1 LEDVTILNSHKK
13 TDYEKRY
20 NTWTSIIRMRVT
32 DAKKR
37 ALKKKLDF
45 NIDVEYLIK
54 KLIETNYTCPYL
66 GVKFEKRNSDY
77 VLSIDRIDPTKG
89 YVKGNIEITSRLA
102 NTMKN
107 KATNSQLIKFAENTL
122 KIKKENNKTSNKIS
136 DFLTTKQVA
145 EEYPNYSIN
154 SLVHF
159 RNTKR
164 PQFPYYKFGRK
175 IFYKREDIEYVM
187 FKQNDK

>member
-1 LEDVTILNSHKK
+1 MGNVTILNSHIK

-20 NTWTSIIRMRVT
+20 NTWTGIIRMRVT

-37 ALKKKLDF
+37 ALKKNLDF
-45 NIDVEYLIK
+45 NIDVEYVVK
-54 KLIETNYTCPYL
+54 KLIETNYICPYL

-107 KATNSQLIKFAENTL
+107 KATNSQLIRFAENIL
-122 KIKKENNKTSNKIS
+122 KIKKENNQTNNKIS

-145 EEYPNYSIN
+145 EEYPIYSHN
-154 SLVHF
+154 SLLHF
-159 RNTKR
+159 RQTAR
-164 PQFPYYKFGRK
+164 PQFPYYKVGRK
-175 IFYKREDIEYVM
+175 IFYKREDIEYVL
-187 FKQNDK
+187 FQQNDK

>member
-1 LEDVTILNSHKK
+1 MGYVTILNTYKK
-13 TDYEKRY
+13 TDYERRY
-20 NTWTSIIRMRVT
+20 NTWTGIIRMRVT

-37 ALKKKLDF
+37 AFKKNLDF

-54 KLIETNYTCPYL
+54 KLIETNYMCPYL

-107 KATNSQLIKFAENTL
+107 KATNSQLMIFAENIL
-122 KIKKENNKTSNKIS
+122 KIKKENNYYNNKIPE
-136 DFLTTKQVA
+136 FLTTKQVA
-145 EEYPNYSIN
+145 KDYPKYSIN

-164 PQFPYYKFGRK
+164 PQFPYYKIGRK
-175 IFYKREDIEYVM
+175 ILYKREDIEYVL

>member
-1 LEDVTILNSHKK
+1 MEDVTILNSHKK

-175 IFYKREDIEYVM
+175 IFYKREDIEYVI

>member
-1 LEDVTILNSHKK
+1 LGYVIILNSHKK

-20 NTWTSIIRMRVT
+20 NTWTGIIRMRVT

-37 ALKKKLDF
+37 AFKKNLDF
-45 NIDVEYLIK
+45 NIDVEYVVK
-54 KLIETNYTCPYL
+54 KLIETNYICPYL

-107 KATNSQLIKFAENTL
+107 KATNSQLIRFAENIL
-122 KIKKENNKTSNKIS
+122 KIKKENNQTNNKIS

-145 EEYPNYSIN
+145 EEYPIHSYN
-154 SLVHF
+154 SLLHF
-159 RNTKR
+159 RNTAR
-164 PQFPYYKFGRK
+164 PQFPYHKVGRK
-175 IFYKREDIEYVM
+175 IFYKREDIEYVL
-187 FKQNDK
+187 FQQNDK

>member
-20 NTWTSIIRMRVT
+20 NTWTGIIRMRVT

-66 GVKFEKRNSDY
+66 GVKFEKKNSDY

>member
-1 LEDVTILNSHKK
+1 MEDVTILNSHKK

-20 NTWTSIIRMRVT
+20 NTWTGIIRMRVT

-66 GVKFEKRNSDY
+66 GVKFEKKNSDY

>member
-1 LEDVTILNSHKK
+1 MGYVTILNSYKK
-13 TDYEKRY
+13 TDYERRY

-37 ALKKKLDF
+37 AFKKNLDF

-54 KLIETNYTCPYL
+54 KLIETNYMCPYL

-107 KATNSQLIKFAENTL
+107 KATNSQLIRFAENIL
-122 KIKKENNKTSNKIS
+122 KIKKENNQTNNKIS

-145 EEYPNYSIN
+145 KDYPKYSIN

-164 PQFPYYKFGRK
+164 PQFPYHKIGRK
-175 IFYKREDIEYVM
+175 IFYKREDIEYVL
-187 FKQNDK
+187 FQQNDK

>member
-1 LEDVTILNSHKK
+1 LGYVTILNSYKK
-13 TDYEKRY
+13 TDYERRY

-37 ALKKKLDF
+37 AFKKNLDF

-54 KLIETNYTCPYL
+54 KLIETNYMCPYL

-107 KATNSQLIKFAENTL
+107 KATNSQLIRFAENIL
-122 KIKKENNKTSNKIS
+122 KIKKENNQTNNKIS

-145 EEYPNYSIN
+145 KDYPKYSIN

-164 PQFPYYKFGRK
+164 PQFPYHKIGRK
-175 IFYKREDIEYVM
+175 IFYKREDIEYVL
-187 FKQNDK
+187 FQQNDK

>member
-1 LEDVTILNSHKK
+1 
-13 TDYEKRY
+13 
-20 NTWTSIIRMRVT
+20 MRVT

-45 NIDVEYLIK
+45 NIDVEYVIRQLIK
-54 KLIETNYTCPYL
+54 TNYMCPYL
-66 GVKFEKRNSDY
+66 GVKFEKKNSDY

-107 KATNSQLIKFAENTL
+107 KATNSQLIKFAENIL
-122 KIKKENNKTSNKIS
+122 KIKKNNKQNDNKIS

-145 EEYPNYSIN
+145 EEYPIYSHN
-154 SLVHF
+154 SLLHF
-159 RNTKR
+159 RYTAR
-164 PQFPYYKFGRK
+164 PQFPYHKVGRK
-175 IFYKREDIEYVM
+175 VFYKREDIEYEL

>member
-1 LEDVTILNSHKK
+1 LGYVTISNTYKK
-13 TDYEKRY
+13 TDYERRY
-20 NTWTSIIRMRVT
+20 NTWTGIIRMRVT

-37 ALKKKLDF
+37 AFKKNLDF

-54 KLIETNYTCPYL
+54 KLIETNYMCPYL

-107 KATNSQLIKFAENTL
+107 KATNSQLMIFAENIL
-122 KIKKENNKTSNKIS
+122 KIKKENNYYNKKIPE
-136 DFLTTKQVA
+136 FLTTKQVA
-145 EEYPNYSIN
+145 KDYKYSIN

-159 RNTKR
+159 RNIKR
-164 PQFPYYKFGRK
+164 PQFPYYKIGRK
-175 IFYKREDIEYVM
+175 ILYKREDIEYVL

>member
-1 LEDVTILNSHKK
+1 MGYVTILNSYKK
-13 TDYEKRY
+13 TDYERRY

-37 ALKKKLDF
+37 AFKKNLDF

-54 KLIETNYTCPYL
+54 KLIETNYMCPYL

-107 KATNSQLIKFAENTL
+107 KATNSQLMIFAENIL
-122 KIKKENNKTSNKIS
+122 KIKKEDNYYNNKIPE
-136 DFLTTKQVA
+136 FLTTKQVA
-145 EEYPNYSIN
+145 KDYPKYSIN

-164 PQFPYYKFGRK
+164 PQFPYYKIGRK
-175 IFYKREDIEYVM
+175 ILYKREDIEYVL

>member
-1 LEDVTILNSHKK
+1 LGYVTILNTYKK
-13 TDYEKRY
+13 TDYERRY
-20 NTWTSIIRMRVT
+20 NTWTGIIRMRVT

-37 ALKKKLDF
+37 AFKKNLDF

-54 KLIETNYTCPYL
+54 KLIETNYMCPYL

-107 KATNSQLIKFAENTL
+107 KATNSQLMIFAENIL
-122 KIKKENNKTSNKIS
+122 KIKKEDNYYNNKIPE
-136 DFLTTKQVA
+136 FLTTKQVA
-145 EEYPNYSIN
+145 KDYPKYSIN

-164 PQFPYYKFGRK
+164 PQFPYYKIGRK
-175 IFYKREDIEYVM
+175 ILYKREDIEYVL

>member
-1 LEDVTILNSHKK
+1 MGNVTILNSYKK
-13 TDYEKRY
+13 TDYERRY

-37 ALKKKLDF
+37 AFKKNLDF

-54 KLIETNYTCPYL
+54 KLIETNYMCPYL

-107 KATNSQLIKFAENTL
+107 KATNSQLMIFAENIL
-122 KIKKENNKTSNKIS
+122 KIKKEDNYYNNKIPE
-136 DFLTTKQVA
+136 FLTTKQVA
-145 EEYPNYSIN
+145 KDYPKYSIN

-164 PQFPYYKFGRK
+164 PQFPYYKIGRK
-175 IFYKREDIEYVM
+175 ILYKREDIEYVL

>member
-1 LEDVTILNSHKK
+1 MEDVTILNSHKK

-164 PQFPYYKFGRK
+164 PQFPYCKIGRK
-175 IFYKREDIEYVM
+175 IFYKREDIEYVI

>member
-1 LEDVTILNSHKK
+1 MGYVTILNTYKK
-13 TDYEKRY
+13 TDYERRY
-20 NTWTSIIRMRVT
+20 NTWTGIIRMRVT

-37 ALKKKLDF
+37 AFKKNLDF

-54 KLIETNYTCPYL
+54 KLIETNYMCPYL

-107 KATNSQLIKFAENTL
+107 KATNSQLMIFAENIL
-122 KIKKENNKTSNKIS
+122 KIKKEDNYYNNKIPE
-136 DFLTTKQVA
+136 FLTTKQVA
-145 EEYPNYSIN
+145 KDYPKYSIN

-164 PQFPYYKFGRK
+164 PQFPYYKIGRK
-175 IFYKREDIEYVM
+175 ILYKREDIEYVL

>member
-1 LEDVTILNSHKK
+1 MGNVTILNSYKK
-13 TDYEKRY
+13 TDYERRF
-20 NTWTSIIRMRVT
+20 NTWTGIIRMRVT

-37 ALKKKLDF
+37 AFKKNLDF

-54 KLIETNYTCPYL
+54 KLIETNYMCPYL

-107 KATNSQLIKFAENTL
+107 KATNSQLMIFAENIL
-122 KIKKENNKTSNKIS
+122 KIKKEDNYYNNKIPE
-136 DFLTTKQVA
+136 FLTTKQVA
-145 EEYPNYSIN
+145 KDYPKYSIN

-164 PQFPYYKFGRK
+164 PQFPYYKIGRK
-175 IFYKREDIEYVM
+175 ILYKREDIEYVL

>member
-1 LEDVTILNSHKK
+1 LGYVTILNSYKK
-13 TDYEKRY
+13 TDYERRY

-37 ALKKKLDF
+37 AFKKNLDF

-54 KLIETNYTCPYL
+54 KLIETNYMCPYL

-107 KATNSQLIKFAENTL
+107 KATNSQLMIFAENIL
-122 KIKKENNKTSNKIS
+122 KIKKEDNYYNNKIPE
-136 DFLTTKQVA
+136 FLSTKQVA
-145 EEYPNYSIN
+145 KNYPKYSIN

-164 PQFPYYKFGRK
+164 PQFPYYKIGRK
-175 IFYKREDIEYVM
+175 ILYKREDIEYVL

>member
-1 LEDVTILNSHKK
+1 MGNVTILNSHIK
-13 TDYEKRY
+13 TDYERRY
-20 NTWTSIIRMRVT
+20 NTWTGIIRMRVT

-37 ALKKKLDF
+37 ALKKNLDF

-54 KLIETNYTCPYL
+54 KLIETNYICPYL

-107 KATNSQLIKFAENTL
+107 KATNSQLMIFAENIL
-122 KIKKENNKTSNKIS
+122 KIKKENNYYNKKIPE
-136 DFLTTKQVA
+136 FLTTKQVA
-145 EEYPNYSIN
+145 KDYPKYSIN

-159 RNTKR
+159 RNIKR
-164 PQFPYYKFGRK
+164 PQFPYYKIGRK
-175 IFYKREDIEYVM
+175 ILYKREDIEYVL

>member
-1 LEDVTILNSHKK
+1 
-13 TDYEKRY
+13 
-20 NTWTSIIRMRVT
+20 MRVT

-45 NIDVEYLIK
+45 NIDVEYVVK

-122 KIKKENNKTSNKIS
+122 KIKKENNKTNNKIS

-145 EEYPNYSIN
+145 EEYPNYSMN

-159 RNTKR
+159 RKTKR
-164 PQFPYYKFGRK
+164 PQFPYHKVGRK
-175 IFYKREDIEYVM
+175 IFYKREDIEYVL
-187 FKQNDK
+187 FQQNDK

>member
-1 LEDVTILNSHKK
+1 LGNVTILNSHIK
-13 TDYEKRY
+13 TDYERRY
-20 NTWTSIIRMRVT
+20 NTWTGIIRMRVT

-37 ALKKKLDF
+37 ALKKNLDF

-54 KLIETNYTCPYL
+54 KLIETNYICPYL

-107 KATNSQLIKFAENTL
+107 KATNSQLMIFAENIL
-122 KIKKENNKTSNKIS
+122 KIKKENNYYNKKIPE
-136 DFLTTKQVA
+136 FLTTKQVA
-145 EEYPNYSIN
+145 KDYPKYSIN

-159 RNTKR
+159 RNIKR
-164 PQFPYYKFGRK
+164 PQFPYYKIGRK
-175 IFYKREDIEYVM
+175 ILYKREDIEYVL

>member
-1 LEDVTILNSHKK
+1 
-13 TDYEKRY
+13 
-20 NTWTSIIRMRVT
+20 MRVT

-37 ALKKKLDF
+37 AFKKNLDF

-54 KLIETNYTCPYL
+54 KLIETNYMCPYL

-107 KATNSQLIKFAENTL
+107 KATNSQLMIFAENIL
-122 KIKKENNKTSNKIS
+122 KIKKEDNYYNNKIPE
-136 DFLTTKQVA
+136 FLTTKQVA
-145 EEYPNYSIN
+145 KDYPKYSIN

-164 PQFPYYKFGRK
+164 PQFPYYKIGRK
-175 IFYKREDIEYVM
+175 ILYKREDIEYVL

>member
-1 LEDVTILNSHKK
+1 MGYVTILNTYKK
-13 TDYEKRY
+13 TDYERRY
-20 NTWTSIIRMRVT
+20 NTWTGIIRMRVT

-37 ALKKKLDF
+37 AFKKNLDF

-54 KLIETNYTCPYL
+54 KLIETNYICPYL

-107 KATNSQLIKFAENTL
+107 KATNSQLMIFAENIL
-122 KIKKENNKTSNKIS
+122 KIKKEDNYYNNKIPE
-136 DFLTTKQVA
+136 FLTTKQVA
-145 EEYPNYSIN
+145 KDYPKYSIN

-164 PQFPYYKFGRK
+164 PQFPYYKIGRK
-175 IFYKREDIEYVM
+175 ILYKREDIEYVL

>member
-1 LEDVTILNSHKK
+1 LGYVTILNTYKK
-13 TDYEKRY
+13 TDYERRY
-20 NTWTSIIRMRVT
+20 NTWTGIIRMRVT

-37 ALKKKLDF
+37 AFKKNLDF

-54 KLIETNYTCPYL
+54 KLIETNYMCPYL

-107 KATNSQLIKFAENTL
+107 KATNSQLMIFAENIL
-122 KIKKENNKTSNKIS
+122 KIKKENNYYNNKIPE
-136 DFLTTKQVA
+136 FLTTKQVA
-145 EEYPNYSIN
+145 KDYPKYSIN

-164 PQFPYYKFGRK
+164 PQFPYYKIGRK
-175 IFYKREDIEYVM
+175 ILYKREDIEYVL

>member
-1 LEDVTILNSHKK
+1 MGYVTILNTYKK
-13 TDYEKRY
+13 TDYERRY
-20 NTWTSIIRMRVT
+20 NTWTGIIRMRVT

-37 ALKKKLDF
+37 AFKKNLDF

-54 KLIETNYTCPYL
+54 KLIETNYMCPYL

-107 KATNSQLIKFAENTL
+107 KATNSQLMIFAENIL
-122 KIKKENNKTSNKIS
+122 KIKKENNYYNKKIPE
-136 DFLTTKQVA
+136 FLTTKQVA
-145 EEYPNYSIN
+145 KDYPKYSIN

-159 RNTKR
+159 RNIKR
-164 PQFPYYKFGRK
+164 PQFPYYKIGRK
-175 IFYKREDIEYVM
+175 ILYKREDIEYVL